1 MGLGELGL
9 GEIGLGEM
17 GRHRSLGTT
26 SHLSASS
33 AQLRELKLL
42 SLSLVLNFIPTW
54 YDKESP
60 FHRQHVNNI
69 SAAFEN
75 GASVCWSVT
84 VQLVV
89 EYIGPM

>member
-33 AQLRELKLL
+33 AQLRELKLI
-42 SLSLVLNFIPTW
+42 V
-54 YDKESP
+54 
-60 FHRQHVNNI
+60 
-69 SAAFEN
+69 
-75 GASVCWSVT
+75 VT
-84 VQLVV
+84 VLSTELHSDMV
-89 EYIGPM
+89 